1 MGSLNMR
8 ETIITREQVANP
20 RTHYGDAKA
29 STRHFITQRVT
40 GLINVVF
47 LGFLLFIVVRLAG
60 QDRADMVGV
69 IGNGFI
75 GIPFAVLIGIVAV
88 HMRNGMR
95 DTLEDYLHGR
105 MYSLAMMLNTLFC
118 LIVGLAAIGAIVKIV
133 FWG

>member
-1 MGSLNMR
+1 MR
-8 ETIITREQVANP
+8 ETVVTRDMVANP
-20 RTHYGDAKA
+20 KTHYGDAKA

-60 QDRADMVGV
+60 QDRADMVTV
-69 IGNGFI
+69 IGNPVI
-75 GIPFAVLIGIVAV
+75 GIPFAVLIAIVAV

-95 DTLEDYLHGR
+95 DTLEDYFSGR
-105 MYSLAMMLNTLFC
+105 MYRLVMLLNTLFC
-118 LIVGLAAIGAIVKIV
+118 LIVAVAAIGSILKIV